1 MTEYEKNLRARIDSG
16 EEIDWNEISGSRNFK
31 DLSISFITQHE
42 DMLNWNLI
50 SEYQTL
56 PESAIEMFIDKVNW
70 TLISGDQKLSEAFIE
85 KYADKL
91 DWGMVSMH
99 QKFSEEFE
107 MKHWE
112 KLYPDTPRPVE
123 NINNTPTT
131 EYEKNL
137 QSRINAGE
145 KIDWAEISMSRDFE
159 NLSDFFI
166 EKFAD
171 KLDWDRISFKQK
183 LSEPFIEK
191 FADRVNWGGVSAS
204 QKLSEPFI
212 AKYADK
218 VEWNF
223 ISEHQTLSES
233 FIEKYADNL
242 DWRWISIEQKL
253 SESFIE
259 KYAGKVNW
267 SYISE
272 HQTLSEPFVEK
283 YADKV
288 DWREISACQ
297 KLSEPFIEKYAD
309 RVNWELLSM
318 NQKLSEAFIEKYAN
332 KVNWYFISYSQ
343 KLSEAFIEKHA
354 DKLDWDSISEFQ
366 KLSGAFIEKHADK
379 VNWSKI
385 SQYQILS
392 ESFIE
397 NHADKVKWH
406 IISADQK
413 LSEPFIEKY
422 ANKVDWEMISRHQ
435 TLSEEFKQRHWEQ
448 LYPNT
453 PATVLKQETSIEV
466 KNESMTN
473 YEKDLRARIDSNGDI
488 DWSEVSKSENFS
500 MLSTDFLRD
509 YSGELKW
516 KEIAQHQ
523 DLPQEIQDEFWPK
536 LHPGTVPID
545 LSPIE
550 SNPFA
555 SKIYQEYYDITVAGL
570 KAPNHEFILPL
581 DGFTGRPYKDLSNN
595 VFLTLAYY
603 AKGYET
609 PIYLS
614 PSQINAIRTVTN
626 KDLRPT
632 GEPIDIGII
641 QEDGSRAHEIVYNL
655 DCTNFKQCF
664 PDTFEE
670 LCEWDIKN
678 YQSTS
683 SEEPDVSDDWI
694 KSVPV
699 KSWVLMSSLVG
710 VNQMSSK
717 AMFHDM
723 AEHYEKGL
731 HPKMNCPI
739 GHTKN
744 ISEIGLTEKDLC
756 KKVTIATP
764 YDDIANLDT
773 GRYAQVAQL
782 LRSGIYEP
790 VIELRRDW
798 KYKHDEYFHQELNQ
812 LILQDT
818 TAKEQTSKESKS
830 TNHLPKMH

>member
-1 MTEYEKNLRARIDSG
+1 MTEYEKNLRARIDAG

-31 DLSISFITQHE
+31 DLSISFITQ
-42 DMLNWNLI
+42 
-50 SEYQTL
+50 
-56 PESAIEMFIDKVNW
+56 
-70 TLISGDQKLSEAFIE
+70 
-85 KYADKL
+85 YADKV
-91 DWGMVSMH
+91 DW
-99 QKFSEEFE
+99 SEISWSQTLSKEF
-107 MKHWE
+107 KQRHWE
-112 KLYPDTPRPVE
+112 QLYP
-123 NINNTPTT
+123 NTPAPVLKQETSIEVKNESMT
-131 EYEKNL
+131 NYEKDL
-137 QSRINAGE
+137 RARIAAGE
-145 KIDWAEISMSRDFE
+145 EIDWKEISMSRDFE
-159 NLSDFFI
+159 NLSESFI
-166 EKFAD
+166 EKYAD

-191 FADRVNWGGVSAS
+191 FADRVNWAGVSAS

-242 DWRWISIEQKL
+242 EWRWISIEQKL

-272 HQTLSEPFVEK
+272 HQTLTEPFVEK

-297 KLSEPFIEKYAD
+297 ILSEPFIEKYAD
-309 RVNWELLSM
+309 RVSWELLSM
-318 NQKLSEAFIEKYAN
+318 YQKLSEAFIEKYAN

-366 KLSGAFIEKHADK
+366 KLSEPFIEKYAGK

-397 NHADKVKWH
+397 NQADKVNWY
-406 IISADQK
+406 IISADQKFSESFIEKYADKLNWELISEYQK

-422 ANKVDWEMISRHQ
+422 ADKVDWEMISRHQ

-453 PATVLKQETSIEV
+453 PAPVLKQETSIEV
-466 KNESMTN
+466 NNESMTN
-473 YEKDLRARIDSNGDI
+473 YEKELRARIDSNGDI

-614 PSQINAIRTVTN
+614 PSQINAIRTATN

-664 PDTFEE
+664 PDTFEA

-694 KSVPV
+694 KSIPV

-764 YDDIANLDT
+764 YNDIANLDT